1 VTVTTTDRLTDWEAM
16 FRSLVRGRRFDEL
29 ALKLQRQG
37 VLDSYGE
44 ARGQEGGQI
53 GAVMDLGPQ
62 DMVFPSY
69 RQPAVGLHM
78 GVPTLDV
85 LRFYAGANFCS
96 WDWRKHRFAP
106 YTVPV
111 GSQVAH
117 AAGWAWASRLRGE
130 DAVTVVFLGD
140 GAASQGEV
148 HEAMNYA
155 GVFDAPLVIILE
167 NNGFAISLP
176 TARQTRA
183 TDLSVR
189 AAGYG
194 FPGVRVDGND
204 IIAMREVAGEA
215 IAQARAGGGPTLIES
230 LTYRMGGHTT
240 SDDPK
245 RYRAEGDL
253 EAWVDRDPVL
263 RFKRVLAELPDTAPR
278 IAEIEQEIEEQLDR
292 ETQEFLEE
300 RGMA

>member
-1 VTVTTTDRLTDWEAM
+1 MSQAPTDWEPIFHA
-16 FRSLVRGRRFDEL
+16 LVRGRRFDEL
-29 ALKLQRQG
+29 AIKLQRQG

-44 ARGQEGGQI
+44 ARGQEAGQI
-53 GAVMDLGPQ
+53 GAVLDLQPQ

-69 RQPAVGLHM
+69 RQPAVGLHL
-78 GVPTLDV
+78 GVPTVDI
-85 LRFYAGANFCS
+85 LRFYAGASFCS
-96 WDWRKHRFAP
+96 WDWRAHRFFP

-130 DAVTVVFLGD
+130 GAVTVVFIGD

-155 GVFDAPLVIILE
+155 GVFDAPLVIVLE
-167 NNGFAISLP
+167 NNGYAISLP
-176 TARQTRA
+176 VERQTRA
-183 TDLSVR
+183 SDLSVR

-204 IIAMREVAGEA
+204 VLAMRAAAGEA
-215 IAQARAGGGPTLIES
+215 IERARSGGGPTLIES

-245 RYRAEGDL
+245 RYRPPEDL
-253 EAWVDRDPVL
+253 DAWAPRDPVL
-263 RFKRVLAELPDTAPR
+263 RFKATLADVPAER
-278 IAEIEQEIEEQLDR
+278 IAAIEQEVEATLDR
-292 ETQEFLEE
+292 ETQAFLEE